1 MSEVSCCLCVSLG
14 LPCLQCLS
22 LSAAPSSACPSRPG
36 SLGWAAGPLTPSR
49 PGPSPPVDA
58 LCGRLTP
65 PARMQAPQVQGPQLR
80 PPTLRPPPLL
90 SRHGTPGQQ
99 EARKLLKQK
108 VAKGSIQKGLAQ
120 KMRIHG
126 EAGCGAGKEKP
137 GQTFPALIQNKVQAP
152 PSSPRHKNEN

>member
-1 MSEVSCCLCVSLG
+1 MIKIGERQSLFTKLFRTSEF
-14 LPCLQCLS
+14 
-22 LSAAPSSACPSRPG
+22 RK
-36 SLGWAAGPLTPSR
+36 W
-49 PGPSPPVDA
+49 
-58 LCGRLTP
+58 
-65 PARMQAPQVQGPQLR
+65 
-80 PPTLRPPPLL
+80 
-90 SRHGTPGQQ
+90 
-99 EARKLLKQK
+99 ARKLLKQK